1 MVIKKQWLNYHLYYA
16 IKERLKNN
24 KNNNTNRKEILIL
37 KNKQTRKSIKRKRII
52 KTMIDDDP
60 QLINH
65 RQEIHRY

>member
-1 MVIKKQWLNYHLYYA
+1 MVELPFVLHSAIKK
-16 IKERLKNN
+16 ELKNN

-60 QLINH
+60 QLSQLIIIRKFIDINF
-65 RQEIHRY
+65 

>member
-1 MVIKKQWLNYHLYYA
+1 MVVLPFLLRSAIKK
-16 IKERLKNN
+16 ELKNN

-60 QLINH
+60 
-65 RQEIHRY
+65 